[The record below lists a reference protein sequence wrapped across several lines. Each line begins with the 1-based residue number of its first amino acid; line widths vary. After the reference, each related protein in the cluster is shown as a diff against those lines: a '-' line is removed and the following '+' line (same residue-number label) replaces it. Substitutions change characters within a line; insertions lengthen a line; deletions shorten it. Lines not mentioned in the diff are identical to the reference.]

1 MKKNN
6 KIQSKLT
13 RTFCAVVAAA
23 LLVSNLSVYLYL
35 RQIYNRELV
44 NNYRNIGE
52 NISEQLENDLANIE
66 NFARLVCLDK
76 NLQDLMRNHLKCEG
90 YMYYRTI
97 REITS
102 ALAQYVALRD
112 DLIDDIYIV
121 DRENTVISRNGF
133 YQDTPESDWYR
144 KFTQQDENFAFSGVH
159 KVNSRETNL
168 ADERKEVISYVVGM
182 FDLTQAAK
190 ESGRMGYVVFN
201 IKYAA
206 LMSEMDS
213 FPEFRGMLVEKD
225 GDVIGGTDEKWKIET
240 ISPQLLDSDNRING
254 SYYFSSEIPTAGW
267 VLISTV
273 EASVLNMQML
283 HVAALS
289 FGIMLLIM
297 FCAGWVVAVL
307 ARNITGPLQLLTT
320 GIRQFSEGNYETH
333 VEVKSGDEVEK
344 VADVFNRMA
353 DSIKLQME
361 ENRRKEMEKCKS
373 QLRFLMAQI
382 KPHFIYNSLNCI
394 IYLARREKTED
405 IIRFTKAFI
414 SLLQAAVRTE
424 PQQENELAVEV
435 NYLKNY
441 ITLIRYRYENAMEFG
456 WTIEEGCASIQ
467 VPALILQPIVENSV
481 FHGLLP
487 NGTPGHIHLS
497 VAREGERVK
506 VKIEDDGCGISD
518 GQLKQIRAELEDPN
532 LRSPENDHVGLEN
545 ISERLKLCYG
555 PECRLHIDSRLG
567 IGTEVWFCLP
577 VCPPL
582 SREDHA
588 LPE

>member
-1 MKKNN
+1 MLFR
-6 KIQSKLT
+6 S
-13 RTFCAVVAAA
+13 
-23 LLVSNLSVYLYL
+23 
-35 RQIYNRELV
+35 
-44 NNYRNIGE
+44 
-52 NISEQLENDLANIE
+52 
-66 NFARLVCLDK
+66 
-76 NLQDLMRNHLKCEG
+76 
-90 YMYYRTI
+90 
-97 REITS
+97 
-102 ALAQYVALRD
+102 
-112 DLIDDIYIV
+112 
-121 DRENTVISRNGF
+121 
-133 YQDTPESDWYR
+133 
-144 KFTQQDENFAFSGVH
+144 
-159 KVNSRETNL
+159 
-168 ADERKEVISYVVGM
+168 GM

-213 FPEFRGMLVEKD
+213 FPEFHGMLVEKD
-225 GDVIGGTDEKWKIET
+225 GDVIGGTDERCEIET
-240 ISPQLLDSDNRING
+240 ISPQLLDSDSRING

-283 HVAALS
+283 HVVALS

-333 VEVKSGDEVEK
+333 VEVKSGGEVEK

-441 ITLIRYRYENAMEFG
+441 ITLIRYRYENAMEFC
-456 WTIEEGCASIQ
+456 WTIEEGCAS
-467 VPALILQPIVENSV
+467 
-481 FHGLLP
+481 
-487 NGTPGHIHLS
+487 TK
-497 VAREGERVK
+497 R
-506 VKIEDDGCGISD
+506 
-518 GQLKQIRAELEDPN
+518 
-532 LRSPENDHVGLEN
+532 
-545 ISERLKLCYG
+545 
-555 PECRLHIDSRLG
+555 
-567 IGTEVWFCLP
+567 
-577 VCPPL
+577 
-582 SREDHA
+582 
-588 LPE
+588 